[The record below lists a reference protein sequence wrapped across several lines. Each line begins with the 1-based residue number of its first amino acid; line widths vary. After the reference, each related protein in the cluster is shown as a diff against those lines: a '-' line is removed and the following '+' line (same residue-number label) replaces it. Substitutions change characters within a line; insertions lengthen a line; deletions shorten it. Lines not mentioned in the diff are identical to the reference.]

1 MADATEKPILS
12 ESLESEKRAGFKLAE
27 SNSMSTA
34 SLVSKMS
41 YAHHDL
47 HYFAVIKIGRDQV
60 EDSA

>member
-34 SLVSKMS
+34 SSVSKMS
-41 YAHHDL
+41 YAHHDS
-47 HYFAVIKIGRDQV
+47 HYFAVIKIGRD
-60 EDSA
+60 